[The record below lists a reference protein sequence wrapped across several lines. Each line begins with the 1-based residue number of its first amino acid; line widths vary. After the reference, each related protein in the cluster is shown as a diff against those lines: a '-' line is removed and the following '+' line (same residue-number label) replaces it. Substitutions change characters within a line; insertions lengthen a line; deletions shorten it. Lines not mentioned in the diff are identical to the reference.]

1 MSIANIGAYAAAKSM
16 TYTASSERTSA
27 SQPSGSATT
36 GASSKSVDQS
46 QATKQPVSQS
56 ALNEAIKSINE
67 FVSPVASNSIQFS
80 IDDDTGRTIVKV
92 IDKET
97 DEVIRQIPNEEV
109 IAISKALD
117 KLQGLLVKQTA

>member
-1 MSIANIGAYAAAKSM
+1 MSIANIGAYAAARSM
-16 TYTASSERTSA
+16 TYTASPERTSA
-27 SQPSGSATT
+27 AQPSGSATT
-36 GASSKSVDQS
+36 GASSKPVDQS
-46 QATKQPVSQS
+46 QAAKQPVSQS